1 MNYACMYGLEEIKI
15 RSKEEAKGLRGS
27 CLGEEQVCTRRSD
40 VCKRSLRR
48 EGLSVLKEV
57 DETWILCLL
66 CSSRRRRVR
75 GAVYGRR
82 G

>member
-1 MNYACMYGLEEIKI
+1 MGAVQERNRC
-15 RSKEEAKGLRGS
+15 
-27 CLGEEQVCTRRSD
+27 VRRSD

-57 DETWILCLL
+57 DETWVLCLL
-66 CSSRRRRVR
+66 CSSRRRRRRVR
-75 GAVYGRR
+75 GAVYGWR

>member
-27 CLGEEQVCTRRSD
+27 CLGEEQVCKKN

-48 EGLSVLKEV
+48 EGLSVLKEL

-66 CSSRRRRVR
+66 CSSRRRVR
-75 GAVYGRR
+75 GAVYGWR
-82 G
+82 GC